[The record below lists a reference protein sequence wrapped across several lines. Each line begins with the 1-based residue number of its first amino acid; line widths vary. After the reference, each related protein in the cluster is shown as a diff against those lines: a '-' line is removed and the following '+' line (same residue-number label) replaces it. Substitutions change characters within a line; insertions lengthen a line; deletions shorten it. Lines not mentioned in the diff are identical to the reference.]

1 MLLCN
6 PNIIELLINYF
17 SPRCS
22 TVKHKLMKLDL
33 NQILARD
40 DYKRMSAA
48 LKEKVEEVAK
58 RIRQKMD
65 ELDIIDDD
73 DFDNGEIGVDNIVVR
88 SMRVR
93 SNSGFTYEFLGI
105 KRYEDEY
112 NHTYWASLEDI
123 DHTFYFCS
131 DLTAKVNGA
140 TNKEAL
146 AFLNVAAKLILG
158 LGEIEEKK
166 ANNIQTVLNK

>member
-1 MLLCN
+1 
-6 PNIIELLINYF
+6 
-17 SPRCS
+17 
-22 TVKHKLMKLDL
+22 MKLDL

-40 DYKRMSAA
+40 DYKRMTAA
-48 LKEKVEEVAK
+48 LKEKVEEVAR

-65 ELDIIDDD
+65 ELDIIVDEG
-73 DFDNGEIGVDNIVVR
+73 FDNGEIGVDNIVVC

-112 NHTYWASLEDI
+112 NHAYWASLEDI
-123 DHTFYFCS
+123 EHTFYFCS
-131 DLTAKVNGA
+131 DLNAKVNGA

-146 AFLNVAAKLILG
+146 AFLNVASKLIIG
-158 LGEIEEKK
+158 LGEVEEKK
-166 ANNIQTVLNK
+166 AKDIQTILNK

>member
-1 MLLCN
+1 
-6 PNIIELLINYF
+6 
-17 SPRCS
+17 
-22 TVKHKLMKLDL
+22 MKLDL

-40 DYKRMSAA
+40 DYKRMTAA

-65 ELDIIDDD
+65 ELDIIDDE
-73 DFDNGEIGVDNIVVR
+73 DFDNGEIGVDNIVIR

-105 KRYEDEY
+105 KRYEDEC

-123 DHTFYFCS
+123 EHTFNFCS
-131 DLTAKVNGA
+131 DYNAKVTGA

-146 AFLNVAAKLILG
+146 AFLNVASKLILG
-158 LGEIEEKK
+158 LGKVEEKK
-166 ANNIQTVLNK
+166 AKDIQTVLNK

>member
-1 MLLCN
+1 MTLN
-6 PNIIELLINYF
+6 
-17 SPRCS
+17 
-22 TVKHKLMKLDL
+22 L

-40 DYKRMSAA
+40 DYKRLTAT

-73 DFDNGEIGVDNIVVR
+73 DFDKGEIGINNIVVR
-88 SMRVR
+88 SMSVKA
-93 SNSGFTYEFLGI
+93 NSGFSYEFLGI
-105 KRYEDEY
+105 KRYEDD
-112 NHTYWASLEDI
+112 NSRIYWASLEDI
-123 DHTFYFCS
+123 EHTFYFCN
-131 DLTAKVNGA
+131 DYKAKVYGA

-146 AFLNVAAKLILG
+146 AFLNVAAKLIAG

-166 ANNIQTVLNK
+166 ADEIQKALNN

>member
-1 MLLCN
+1 MTLN
-6 PNIIELLINYF
+6 
-17 SPRCS
+17 
-22 TVKHKLMKLDL
+22 L

-40 DYKRMSAA
+40 DYKRLTES

-73 DFDNGEIGVDNIVVR
+73 DFDKGEIGVDNIIVRVVK
-88 SMRVR
+88 VK
-93 SNSGFTYEFLGI
+93 SNNGFACEFLGI

-112 NHTYWASLEDI
+112 NNTYWASLEDI
-123 DHTFYFCS
+123 EHTFYFCN
-131 DLTAKVNGA
+131 DYNAKVYGA

-146 AFLNVAAKLILG
+146 AFLNVAAKLIEG
-158 LGEIEEKK
+158 LGEIEDKK
-166 ANNIQTVLNK
+166 ANEIQKALNN

>member
-1 MLLCN
+1 M
-6 PNIIELLINYF
+6 
-17 SPRCS
+17 
-22 TVKHKLMKLDL
+22 TLDL

-40 DYKRMSAA
+40 DYKRLTES

-73 DFDNGEIGVDNIVVR
+73 DFDKGEIGVDNIIVRVVK
-88 SMRVR
+88 VK
-93 SNSGFTYEFLGI
+93 SNSGFACEFLGI

-112 NHTYWASLEDI
+112 NRTYWASLEDI
-123 DHTFYFCS
+123 EHTFYFCN
-131 DLTAKVNGA
+131 DYNAKVYGA

-146 AFLNVAAKLILG
+146 AFLNVAAKLIEG
-158 LGEIEEKK
+158 LGEIEDKK
-166 ANNIQTVLNK
+166 ANEIQKALNN

>member
-1 MLLCN
+1 M
-6 PNIIELLINYF
+6 
-17 SPRCS
+17 
-22 TVKHKLMKLDL
+22 TLDL

-40 DYKRMSAA
+40 DYKRLTES

-73 DFDNGEIGVDNIVVR
+73 DFDKGEIGVDNIIVRVVK
-88 SMRVR
+88 VK
-93 SNSGFTYEFLGI
+93 SNSGFACEFLGI

-123 DHTFYFCS
+123 EHTFYFCN
-131 DLTAKVNGA
+131 DYNAKVYGA

-146 AFLNVAAKLILG
+146 AFLNVAAKLIEG
-158 LGEIEEKK
+158 LGEIEDKK
-166 ANNIQTVLNK
+166 ANEIQKALNN

>member
-1 MLLCN
+1 M
-6 PNIIELLINYF
+6 
-17 SPRCS
+17 
-22 TVKHKLMKLDL
+22 TLDL

-40 DYKRMSAA
+40 DYKLLTES

-73 DFDNGEIGVDNIVVR
+73 DFDKGEIGVDNIIVRVVK
-88 SMRVR
+88 VK
-93 SNSGFTYEFLGI
+93 SNSGFACEFLGI

-112 NHTYWASLEDI
+112 NNTYWASLEDI
-123 DHTFYFCS
+123 EHTFYFCN
-131 DLTAKVNGA
+131 DYNAKVYGA

-146 AFLNVAAKLILG
+146 AFLNVAAKLIEG
-158 LGEIEEKK
+158 LGEIEDKK
-166 ANNIQTVLNK
+166 ANEIQKALNN

>member
-1 MLLCN
+1 M
-6 PNIIELLINYF
+6 
-17 SPRCS
+17 
-22 TVKHKLMKLDL
+22 TLDL

-40 DYKRMSAA
+40 DYKRLTES

-73 DFDNGEIGVDNIVVR
+73 DFDKGEIGVDNIIVRVVK
-88 SMRVR
+88 VK
-93 SNSGFTYEFLGI
+93 SNSGFACEFLGI

-112 NHTYWASLEDI
+112 NNTYWASLEDI
-123 DHTFYFCS
+123 EHTFYFCN
-131 DLTAKVNGA
+131 DYNAKVYGA

-146 AFLNVAAKLILG
+146 AFLNVAAKLIEG
-158 LGEIEEKK
+158 LGEIEDKK
-166 ANNIQTVLNK
+166 ANEIQKALNN

>member
-1 MLLCN
+1 
-6 PNIIELLINYF
+6 
-17 SPRCS
+17 
-22 TVKHKLMKLDL
+22 MKLDL

-40 DYKRMSAA
+40 DYKRMTAA

-65 ELDIIDDD
+65 ELDLIDDE
-73 DFDNGEIGVDNIVVR
+73 DFDNGEIGVNNIVVR
-88 SMRVR
+88 SMKVK

-105 KRYEDEY
+105 KRCEDEY

-123 DHTFYFCS
+123 EHTFYFCS
-131 DLTAKVNGA
+131 DYNAKVTGA

-166 ANNIQTVLNK
+166 ANNIQTILNK